1 MVQLILRDLRTR
13 YRQTLIG
20 VAWGIGRPLAELAIF
35 VFVFRGVLNAPSDG
49 LPYPLF
55 AFTGVMLWTL
65 VMGSVAGG
73 VRSITNHAGLVSR
86 VPFNT
91 LTLPIATVGSA
102 LVDLLVSSLILIG
115 LMIWYHVPATWAIL
129 GIIPVLAILLTLV
142 AGITILGSAIHVF
155 YHDLGYATEIGL
167 RLWQLGTPLAYA
179 ASAIPAQY
187 RAVYELNPLVGL
199 FEASRNCLLRGVW
212 PTAEQ
217 LLYPAVVSLA
227 LLAAGLLVFRATRPF
242 FAESV

>member
-20 VAWGIGRPLAELAIF
+20 FAWGIGRPLAELALF

-49 LPYPLF
+49 LPYPIF

-65 VMGSVAGG
+65 VLGSIAGG

-86 VPFNT
+86 VPFNA
-91 LTLPIATVGSA
+91 LTLPVAAVGSA
-102 LVDLLVSSLILIG
+102 FVDLLVSSFILVG
-115 LMIWYHVPATWAIL
+115 LMTWYHVQVTWAIL
-129 GIIPVLAILLTLV
+129 GILPVLAILLTLV
-142 AGITILGSAIHVF
+142 AGITILGTSIHVF
-155 YHDLGYATEIGL
+155 YHDLGYATDIGL

-187 RAVYELNPLVGL
+187 WPYYELNPLVGL
-199 FEASRNCLLRGVW
+199 FGAARDCLLRGQW
-212 PTAEQ
+212 PSSDQ
-217 LLYPAVVSLA
+217 LLYPAILSVTFLA
-227 LLAAGLLVFRATRPF
+227 VGLVVFRATRPY